1 MDQFIGAFKDAVT
14 KNYANFAGRLN
25 RGDYWRFF
33 LVNVVIA
40 VVLLILM
47 RIHWIFLILYVGY
60 ILALLIPGLAAG
72 VRRLHDTGKSGW
84 FVLLALIPIVGSII
98 LLVFLAQ
105 PGQAEANAYGP
116 PPTGAATAAI
126 A

>member
-1 MDQFIGAFKDAVT
+1 MNQFIDAWKDAVT
-14 KNYANFAGRLN
+14 KNYANFSGRL
-25 RGDYWRFF
+25 GLGGYWRFF
-33 LVNVVIA
+33 LVNIVIA
-40 VVLLILM
+40 VVLLILL

-84 FVLLALIPIVGSII
+84 FVLIALVPLVGTII
-98 LLVFLAQ
+98 LLVLLAQ
-105 PGQAEANAYGP
+105 KGQTEDNTYGP
-116 PPTGAATAAI
+116 PALAI